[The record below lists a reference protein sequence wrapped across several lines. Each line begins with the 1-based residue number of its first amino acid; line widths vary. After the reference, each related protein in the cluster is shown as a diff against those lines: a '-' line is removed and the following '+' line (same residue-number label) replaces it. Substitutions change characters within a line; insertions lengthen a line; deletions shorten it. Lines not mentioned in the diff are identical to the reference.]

1 MHVTGIFNENLK
13 KNLSKK
19 LSKTYFTAFHKKI
32 FIKDHGVT
40 IWCKYPLC
48 TKSTYTD
55 VFMSFLIKGSLESL
69 FYWFL
74 ILVINVF
81 LFKTVQKAFTLEKH

>member
-13 KNLSKK
+13 KNISKK

-40 IWCKYPLC
+40 I
-48 TKSTYTD
+48 
-55 VFMSFLIKGSLESL
+55 
-69 FYWFL
+69 
-74 ILVINVF
+74 
-81 LFKTVQKAFTLEKH
+81 